1 VVAPALAPMTG
12 RYRALV
18 FDIGNTLVRTVD
30 LIESTYLDV
39 FARHGIDGGW
49 ITHFKRF
56 AGRPKHFLFAEA
68 LGEIPDRDAR
78 VRACMRDFETRLV
91 DAVGSIEP
99 MPGAAACL
107 AHVEREGWRIA
118 AASGFPRVVG
128 TAILKRFA
136 WDYPVVCD
144 EDVTHHRPAAD
155 PVLRAA
161 ELLGVTA
168 AETIV
173 IGDTP
178 QDVASAMAAGAL
190 AIAVATGKFTRAELE
205 ASGPARVLDTLAD
218 LPPTVA
224 ALAQAGPPH
233 R

>member
-1 VVAPALAPMTG
+1 MTP
-12 RYRALV
+12 RYHALV

-30 LIESTYLDV
+30 VIEAAYLEV
-39 FARHGIDGGW
+39 FARHGIEAAW

-68 LGEIPDRDAR
+68 LGNVPDRDAR

-91 DAVGSIEP
+91 DAVGSIEA

-107 AHVEREGWRIA
+107 AHFEREGWRIA

-128 TAILKRFA
+128 MAILKRFA
-136 WDYPVVCD
+136 WNYPVVCD
-144 EDVTHHRPAAD
+144 EDVTHHRPAPD

-173 IGDTP
+173 VGDTP
-178 QDVASAMAAGAL
+178 QDVASAKAAGAV
-190 AIAVATGKFTRAELE
+190 AIAVATGKFTRAELDATE
-205 ASGPARVLDTLAD
+205 PAQVIDTLAD
-218 LPPTVA
+218 LPGAVA
-224 ALAQAGPPH
+224 ALA
-233 R
+233 